1 MRSPSILAATFLLL
15 GVHVHA
21 VTFVIEP
28 ELFEYPGGWDQTI
41 APRAE
46 AARKFEGE
54 PVRKFLTAGPQAKGA
69 PAVGGVAI
77 PHAGQW
83 HLWVRTKDFPQDRP
97 GTRNFTVSIGGQRSP
112 TLFGRHARE
121 EFDGW
126 SWEDGG
132 WLELPA
138 GPAMI
143 ALGEEVASTARCD
156 ALVLTDNKTYEP
168 SGQPWKLMKE
178 AATLVPLEISE
189 ESQRAYLPERLGAI
203 SDAAVAT
210 LENETVRFTWHRA
223 GKSLALRAE
232 TRTTTGWE
240 AQPGSSEA
248 EGYRVLFRPA
258 DSDPK
263 LSTARIYPTWD
274 LAFSPFVNVRLGAQE
289 IRTRLGINTALWS
302 SAKCLPLRPI
312 DATQRD
318 AQTVELTF
326 ADQPAGKLT
335 ATWRLTASQPS
346 AAIELHWQPTAP
358 GFYSLG
364 YHAPQAVAPD
374 AADFLL
380 LPFMY
385 HGRRFPEQPS
395 AILSA
400 LTPTPLALVNRAGV
414 NCAVIA
420 EPPDLSP
427 DWPSSTNSRYAFSL
441 RNETSLAQPLIY
453 EPVLGTES
461 SRTQKTGEPVTAHL
475 RLWLQRGN
483 WNDAYQRI
491 AREVFALHDYRR
503 PVTASLSDTALN
515 LIDLMRTEEAAGWNA
530 KAKGPWNIESRNTV
544 SQSSPLTYL
553 SLYLL
558 TGDEDFYRRFALPS
572 LEYLLSRPGPH
583 FAAEREIW
591 DNYYHHQPMRGPG
604 PFFGASTFASAFT
617 MTHGRSPVFGALCLD
632 EKGEPRV
639 MHGGGHTQTFADL
652 LQIYHTTGDD
662 SWLHRAVTAA
672 DQYLAANLTKLPTHD
687 LGPQPFVNVSFVPD
701 WEGLLHLY
709 EATHEPRFLD
719 AAREGARWLTTT
731 LWTQP
736 LVPEGDRTIHPGGLY
751 DANRHIWWFGDKLFR
766 RAVYEGPPSWDPPYP
781 PPTPLPE
788 KRVPAWT
795 VSQVGLGLEQPSTYN
810 RRGPQANIL
819 MSAWAPSLLRLAGEA
834 KEDAFRTAA
843 RNAVIGRF
851 ANYPGY
857 YLDGPTDAY
866 QRPDYPLTGPDVT
879 SLYVHHIPPF
889 TAFVVDYLFT
899 DAEMRSAGA
908 VKFPSTRQCGYVWF
922 DSRLYGHAPG
932 HVYGD
937 PAWPWLHRT
946 AAKVDTINVDVLL
959 AEGSGKFH
967 VVLLNQVREPQ
978 RLRVSFDETVLG
990 RPVEGAELSLHLDNE
1005 VAPPVRV
1012 KNGVAEVTLS
1022 PLGIAT
1028 LTLDGVHIDV
1038 PTHRILPPTTTPLP
1052 KAPAQQI
1059 APLGDTKLQAIGTV
1073 IEVPPFTWRDLYIY
1087 ATASIDDARSATLRY
1102 RIGES
1107 PEQRLEKHEFPWEF
1121 TIRTE
1126 DRATPISWQLDLELT
1141 DGRHVSSH
1149 LSR

>member
-1 MRSPSILAATFLLL
+1 MRILSTLAATLFLA
-15 GVHVHA
+15 VRVHA
-21 VTFVIEP
+21 VTMVIEP
-28 ELFEYPGGWDQTI
+28 ELFEFPGGWEQTV

-54 PVRKFLTAGPQAKGA
+54 PVRKFLTAGAQAKGA
-69 PAVGGVAI
+69 PAAGGVSI
-77 PHAGQW
+77 PHAGKW
-83 HLWVRTKDFPQDRP
+83 RLWVRTKDFPKDRP
-97 GTRNFTVSIGGQRSP
+97 GTRNFSVSIAGQRSAI
-112 TLFGRHARE
+112 LFGRHARE

-138 GPAMI
+138 GPALV
-143 ALGEEVASTARCD
+143 ALGETVASSARCD
-156 ALVLTDNKTYEP
+156 TLVLTDNPTYTP

-178 AATLVPLEISE
+178 AATLVPLEISD
-189 ESQRAYLPERLGAI
+189 ESQRAYLPERLGPI
-203 SDAAVAT
+203 SEPAVAA
-210 LENETVRFTWHRA
+210 LENAAVRFTWHRA
-223 GKSLALRAE
+223 GKFLALRSE
-232 TRTTTGWE
+232 TRTAEGWS
-240 AQPGSSEA
+240 AQPDSCSEA

-274 LAFSPFVNVRLGAQE
+274 LAFSPFVNARLGSQE
-289 IRTRLGINTALWS
+289 VRTRIGISTALWS
-302 SAKCLPLRPI
+302 SAKCLALRPI
-312 DATQRD
+312 EAVQRD
-318 AQTVELTF
+318 AQTVELSF
-326 ADQPAGKLT
+326 AEQPAGKLT
-335 ATWRLTASQPS
+335 AVWRLAAGQPS
-346 AAIELHWQPTAP
+346 AAIELRWEPSAP
-358 GFYSLG
+358 GYFSLG

-400 LTPTPLALVNRAGV
+400 LTPTPLALVNRGGV
-414 NCAVIA
+414 SCAVIG
-420 EPPDLSP
+420 EPGELSA
-427 DWPSSTNSRYAFSL
+427 DWPSSTNSRYALSL

-461 SRTQKTGEPVTAHL
+461 SRSTGPVTARL
-475 RLWLQRGN
+475 RLWLQRGD
-483 WNDAYQRI
+483 WHDAYQRI
-491 AREVFALHDYRR
+491 ASEVFALRDYRR
-503 PVTASLSDTALN
+503 PVDASLSDTALN
-515 LIDLMRTEEAAGWNA
+515 LMDLMRNEEAAGWNA

-558 TGDEDFYRRFALPS
+558 TGDEDFYQRYARPS

-583 FAAEREIW
+583 FAAEHEIW
-591 DNYYHHQPMRGPG
+591 DNYYRHQPLRGPG
-604 PFFGASTFASAFT
+604 PFFGASTFASAYA
-617 MTHGRSPVFGALCLD
+617 MTQGRSPVFGALCLD

-652 LQIYHTTGDD
+652 LAIHRVTSDPQ
-662 SWLHRAVTAA
+662 WLQKAVAAA
-672 DQYLAANLTKLPTHD
+672 DQYIAANLTKLPTRD

-709 EATHEPRFLD
+709 EATGEPRFLA

-736 LVPEGDRTIHPGGLY
+736 LVPEGERTIHPGGLY

-766 RAVYEGPPSWDPPYP
+766 RAVYEGPANVDPPYP

-810 RRGPQANIL
+810 RKGPQANIL
-819 MSAWAPSLLRLAGEA
+819 MSAWAPSLLRVAGVA
-834 KEDAFRTAA
+834 KEDTLRTAA

-851 ANYPGY
+851 SSYPGY
-857 YLDGPTDAY
+857 YLDGFTDAY
-866 QRPDYPLTGPDVT
+866 QHADYPAKGPDVT
-879 SLYVHHIPPF
+879 SFYVHHIPPF

-932 HVYGD
+932 RVYGEA
-937 PAWPWLHRT
+937 AWPWLHRT
-946 AAKVDTINVDVLL
+946 AARADSINADIVL
-959 AEGSGKFH
+959 AEGGGKFH
-967 VVLLNQVREPQ
+967 AVLLNQIREPQ
-978 RLRVSFDETVLG
+978 RVRLTFDEKVLG
-990 RPVEGAELSLHLDNE
+990 RPVEGAELKLHLDNE
-1005 VAPPVRV
+1005 IAPPVRIQ
-1012 KNGVAEVTLS
+1012 NGAAEVTLT
-1022 PLGIAT
+1022 PLGIAA
-1028 LTLDGVHIDV
+1028 LTLEGVKIDV
-1038 PTHRILPPTTTPLP
+1038 PTHRVAPPAAIPLP
-1052 KAPAQQI
+1052 QEPGRQI
-1059 APLGDTKLQAIGTV
+1059 VALGDTKFQAIGTV
-1073 IEVPPFTWRDLYIY
+1073 LQVPPFTSRDLYVY
-1087 ATASIDDARSATLRY
+1087 ATAAIDDCRAATLRY
-1102 RIGES
+1102 RIGTA
-1107 PEQRLEKHEFPWEF
+1107 PEQSVEKHEFPWEF
-1121 TIRTE
+1121 TVHTT
-1126 DRATPISWQLDLELT
+1126 DVNAPISWYLEVEFA
-1141 DGRHVSSH
+1141 DGRRASAAAPK
-1149 LSR
+1149 